1 MVTVMVKGFRWL
13 AGAVLLLSLGLMVG
27 AQEPQPERFLLTFI
41 PNIQFSPM
49 YTAIEQGYFAEAGYD
64 VTLEYLNEPDVI
76 DLVAAGQVNFGV
88 ASGEQ
93 VILANV
99 RSRPVNFV
107 YNWFQQYPVGIVT
120 SADSGITSMNDF
132 KGKKIGIPGRFG
144 ASYTGLVAL
153 LNMAELTEADVELV
167 EIGFNAPE
175 ALCIGQVDAAA
186 VYSNNEPLQ
195 IQLRAADGDCGDIRD
210 VTVIPVSDAGSFVS
224 NGLITNVDYITESP
238 ERVQAFVSAFDQGL
252 KDTINNPA
260 RAYLLSAPYIETL
273 PLTPDLEARLT
284 ELADIQDT
292 FLALEPTRDD
302 VTASREELRSLLHEE
317 FDDATLIQFDILLNT
332 IEMWDA
338 DVPGFSDLDAWE
350 NMVTTLTAMGLL
362 DTDVNLD
369 RIYTNE
375 FVPEPPA
382 SNG

>member
-1 MVTVMVKGFRWL
+1 MVTVTVKSFRWI
-13 AGAVLLLSLGLMVG
+13 AGLMAVLSLSLMVR
-27 AQEPQPERFLLTFI
+27 AQTPQPERFLLTFI
-41 PNIQFSPM
+41 PNIQFAPM
-49 YTAIEQGYFAEAGYD
+49 YVAIEQGYFADAGYEL
-64 VTLEYLNEPDVI
+64 TLEYLNEPDVI
-76 DLVAAGQVNFGV
+76 DLVAAGQVHFGV

-93 VILANV
+93 VILANA

-120 SADSGITSMNDF
+120 SVESGITSMEDF
-132 KGKKIGIPGRFG
+132 KGKRIGIPGRFG

-153 LNMAELTEADVELV
+153 LNAANLTEEDVELV

-175 ALCIGQVDAAA
+175 ALCTGQVDAAS

-195 IQLRAADGDCGDIRD
+195 IRARAAAGECDSISD

-224 NGLITNVDYITESP
+224 NGLITNTTYITESP
-238 ERVQAFVSAFDQGL
+238 DRVQAFVSAFDHGL
-252 KDTINNPA
+252 KDAINNPA
-260 RAYLLSAPYIETL
+260 RAYLLSAPSIESL
-273 PLTPDLEARLT
+273 PLTPELEARLT
-284 ELADIQDT
+284 ELADAQDA
-292 FLALEPTRDD
+292 FLADAPTREEI
-302 VTASREELRSLLHEE
+302 TASREDLRTQLHEE

-350 NMVTTLTAMGLL
+350 NMVNTLTVMGLL